1 MLPES
6 KNLLC
11 FDTLFHVSD
20 IDDGK
25 RRLLTSVQQTLPPA
39 VYKYTLPPTNVDT
52 VIPLRKYGF
61 HGLSYASITHTLSK
75 ELGRPANLVVC
86 HLGSGC
92 SAACIH
98 EGKSIDTSMGLT
110 PLEGLVGGT
119 RTGSIDPTAIFH
131 HTPDYAEPIPELHV
145 NKAEYV
151 MNKKSGLLG
160 LSGTTNFG
168 HICERKSAKVGDVLG
183 KNEKSDGF
191 KVTKEDKENA
201 QITYE
206 VFLDRL
212 MAYLSQY
219 VLKLAYQAGGV
230 GKIDGIVFAGGIGEH
245 SVELRKDAIGRLGV
259 LGVKIDDKK
268 NEAGVPDGKTQ
279 VLVSSPDSS
288 VKVYIVL
295 TDEEGWTAHM
305 AREVFDI

>member
-1 MLPES
+1 M
-6 KNLLC
+6 
-11 FDTLFHVSD
+11 
-20 IDDGK
+20 
-25 RRLLTSVQQTLPPA
+25 
-39 VYKYTLPPTNVDT
+39 
-52 VIPLRKYGF
+52 
-61 HGLSYASITHTLSK
+61 
-75 ELGRPANLVVC
+75 NLVVC

-98 EGKSIDTSMGLT
+98 ESKSIDTSMGLT

-131 HTPDYAEPIPELHV
+131 HTPDYADPIPELHV
-145 NKAEYV
+145 NKAEFV

-168 HICERKSAKVGDVLG
+168 HICERKAAPVGTVLG
-183 KNEKSDGF
+183 KTDKSAGF
-191 KVTKEDKENA
+191 TVGADDKERA
-201 QITYE
+201 QLTYD

-219 VLKLAYQAGGV
+219 VLKLAHAAGGV
-230 GKIDGIVFAGGIGEH
+230 DRIDGIVFAGGIGEH
-245 SVELRKDAIGRLGV
+245 SAELRRDAVARLGV
-259 LGVKIDDKK
+259 LGVRLDAGRND
-268 NEAGVPDGKTQ
+268 AGVPDGETQ
-279 VLVSSPDSS
+279 ALVSAPDST

-305 AREVFDI
+305 ARDVFDI

>member
-1 MLPES
+1 M
-6 KNLLC
+6 
-11 FDTLFHVSD
+11 
-20 IDDGK
+20 
-25 RRLLTSVQQTLPPA
+25 
-39 VYKYTLPPTNVDT
+39 
-52 VIPLRKYGF
+52 
-61 HGLSYASITHTLSK
+61 
-75 ELGRPANLVVC
+75 C

-131 HTPDYAEPIPELHV
+131 HTPDYSEPVPKLHV
-145 NKAEYV
+145 NKAEFV

-168 HICERKSAKVGDVLG
+168 HICERKSANVGDVLG
-183 KNEKSDGF
+183 KTEKSDGF
-191 KVTKEDKENA
+191 TVTQGDKDNA
-201 QITYE
+201 AVTYD

-219 VLKLAYQAGGV
+219 VLKLAHEAGGV
-230 GKIDGIVFAGGIGEH
+230 EHIDGIVFAGGIGEH
-245 SVELRKDAIGRLGV
+245 SAELRRDAIERLGV
-259 LGVKIDDKK
+259 LGVKIDEAK
-268 NEAGVPDGKTQ
+268 NEKGVPEGKTQ
-279 VLVSSPDSS
+279 ALVSSADSK